1 MSRLPDAVLDD
12 CRLDPAAP
20 FAQDPARDF
29 GLDRKTAQLALPELR
44 AWLNDQQRRLWANAQ
59 DALLLVLQG
68 PDCAGKDGVIR
79 RVLNC
84 FDPQGLRLHSFK
96 QPDASERR
104 HDFLWRYRR
113 RLPAPGLLGVF
124 NRSYYEGLA
133 SDLFDGLIGA
143 AELPARLQRVL
154 ALEAGLPAQ
163 RLHPLKCYLQ
173 ISRDEQQARL
183 LQRLQRPDK
192 RWKLRP
198 SDLLAYREYARRQ
211 QRWGE
216 LLTASHSHSAPW
228 YVIPAEHRWLR
239 DWLLASLLA
248 REFERLQLEWPQR
261 PPPFTA
267 ADLLGAD

>member
-12 CRLDPAAP
+12 CLLDPAAP
-20 FAQDPARDF
+20 FSQDPARDF

-44 AWLNDQQRRLWANAQ
+44 AWLNDQQRRLWANGQ

-96 QPDASERR
+96 QPDAGERR

-173 ISRDEQQARL
+173 ISRGEQQARL

-198 SDLLAYREYARRQ
+198 SDLLAYREYAQRQ
-211 QRWGE
+211 QRWSE
-216 LLTASHSHSAPW
+216 LLTASHSQSAPW

-248 REFERLQLEWPQR
+248 REFERLQLEWPER

-267 ADLLGAD
+267 DDLLGAD

>member
-1 MSRLPDAVLDD
+1 MSRLPDSVLDD
-12 CRLDPAAP
+12 CLLDPAAP
-20 FAQDPARDF
+20 FAKDPARDF
-29 GLDRKTAQLALPELR
+29 GLDRKAAQSALAELR
-44 AWLNDQQRRLWANAQ
+44 AWLNDQQRRLQANGQ

-79 RVLNC
+79 RVLNSI
-84 FDPQGLRLHSFK
+84 DPQGLHLHSFK
-96 QPDASERR
+96 QPDAGERR

-133 SDLFDGLIGA
+133 SDLFDGLIAA

-173 ISRDEQQARL
+173 ISRDEQKARL
-183 LQRLQRPDK
+183 LQRVQRPDK
-192 RWKLRP
+192 RWKLRA
-198 SDLLAYREYARRQ
+198 SDLLAYRGYAVRQ
-211 QRWGE
+211 QHWSQ
-216 LLTASHSHSAPW
+216 LLTASHSEQAPW
-228 YVIPAEHRWLR
+228 YVLPAEHRWLR

-248 REFERLQLEWPQR
+248 REFERLHLEWPDR
-261 PPPFTA
+261 PAPFTVDDLQD
-267 ADLLGAD
+267 AD